1 MTFKHR
7 ALALS
12 FTLSVALL
20 LASCASLIGPRDVEI
35 PLAKLQAGLERRFPL
50 HNKIMSLLDLE
61 LTHPQLALLPES
73 QRVALTMDVS
83 VAPPFVR
90 QSWHGTLSLSGRL
103 VADLSRNAVVLSETH
118 VDRVAIDGVDDER
131 QRQFAQ
137 AANVVVDKLL
147 KDMSVHDFRPEDLH
161 YAGVQFVPTGI
172 VVKANALVVNVAP
185 VK

>member
-1 MTFKHR
+1 MAFKHR

-12 FTLSVALL
+12 LTLL
-20 LASCASLIGPRDVEI
+20 LASCASLIGPREVEI
-35 PLAKLQAGLERRFPL
+35 PLSKLQAGLDRRFPL
-50 HNKIMSLLDLE
+50 HNKVMSLLDID

-131 QRQFAQ
+131 QRQFGQ

-147 KDMSVHDFRPEDLH
+147 RDISVHDFRPEDLH

-172 VVKANALVVNVAP
+172 VVKPDALVVNVAP